1 MVCSL
6 QKMRSSG
13 VLVHCGRCLLRDTW
27 LQSHSRV
34 RSRKAAPHNASEK
47 ASVKKTGGPAQTCGV
62 RKQEVKTLLAALFL
76 IHPSMIT
83 FNTMPA
89 GKAESYFKIPGPF
102 AERTGIKAT

>member
-1 MVCSL
+1 M
-6 QKMRSSG
+6 
-13 VLVHCGRCLLRDTW
+13 
-27 LQSHSRV
+27 
-34 RSRKAAPHNASEK
+34 
-47 ASVKKTGGPAQTCGV
+47 KKTGGPAQTCGV